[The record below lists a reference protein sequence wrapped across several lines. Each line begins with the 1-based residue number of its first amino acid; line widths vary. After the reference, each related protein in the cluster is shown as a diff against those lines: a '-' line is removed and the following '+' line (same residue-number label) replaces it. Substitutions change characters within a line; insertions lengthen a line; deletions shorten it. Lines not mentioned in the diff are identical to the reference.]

1 MGNLNVTG
9 EAKERL
15 VEMAKEDDRNES
27 AQLQHL
33 IHKEFRSR
41 RNLKAG
47 E

>member
-9 EAKERL
+9 EAKVRL
-15 VEMAKEDDRNES
+15 IEMSKEDDRNPS
-27 AQLQHL
+27 AQIQHL